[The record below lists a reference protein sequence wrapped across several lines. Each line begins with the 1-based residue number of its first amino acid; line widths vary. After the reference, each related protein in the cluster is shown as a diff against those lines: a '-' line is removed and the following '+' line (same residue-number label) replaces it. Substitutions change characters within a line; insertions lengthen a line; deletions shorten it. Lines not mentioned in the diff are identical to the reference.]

1 MINYKSL
8 SLFLLFVLCA
18 WLGLNIEHD
27 SYQLCFGIASA
38 ILAVAVV
45 HCFMNNRLAMLLFC
59 AFLAVLF
66 CQFSVTARKA
76 IKDPEF
82 RQRFNYENTTGV
94 LFGDVIHGF
103 IRTVGIC
110 KNELPDGIVEV
121 KNNGTYATLERI
133 KFRYLSLVCSY
144 MVICVPSIIKKEP
157 NPSVKKKKK

>member
-1 MINYKSL
+1 M
-8 SLFLLFVLCA
+8 LCA
-18 WLGLNIEHD
+18 WLGFNIEHD

-38 ILAVAVV
+38 ILAVAAVR
-45 HCFMNNRLAMLLFC
+45 CFMSNRFAMLLFC

-110 KNELPDGIVEV
+110 KNELPDGIAEV
-121 KNNGTYATLERI
+121 KNNGTYAALECI
-133 KFRYLSLVCSY
+133 KFRYLSLAFSY
-144 MVICVPSIIKKEP
+144 VVICVPSIIKKEP